1 MSTQQG
7 RRPNDNRRPQYVYR
21 VGAEPDPRFSLANE
35 RTLLAW
41 LRTSLAL
48 VVTGVAAVAL
58 EHVVRS
64 RGLVVLVATSA
75 CGMGSILATAA
86 YVRWLQVERAM
97 RLHRPLPAPHIAAV
111 LVIVLVVLAGAGV
124 VTAIVL
130 L

>member
-1 MSTQQG
+1 MGIGQG
-7 RRPNDNRRPQYVYR
+7 RRPDDNRRPQYVYR
-21 VGAEPDPRFSLANE
+21 IGTEPDPRFSLANE

-58 EHVVRS
+58 EHIVRS
-64 RGLVVLVATSA
+64 RALVVLVATSA
-75 CGMGSILATAA
+75 CGIGSILAIAA
-86 YVRWLQVERAM
+86 YIRWLRVERAM

-111 LVIVLVVLAGAGV
+111 LVIVLVVLAGAGL
-124 VTAIVL
+124 VTAVVL